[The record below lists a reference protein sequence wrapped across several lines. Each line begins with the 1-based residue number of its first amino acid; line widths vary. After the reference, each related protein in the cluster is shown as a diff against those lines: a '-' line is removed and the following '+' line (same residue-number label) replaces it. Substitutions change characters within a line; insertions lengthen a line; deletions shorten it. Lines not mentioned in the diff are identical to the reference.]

1 MRLKVEFQEPTNSV
15 LYSLA
20 SFAKRIILFYRSFW
34 LRQVEIEGPLSGERF
49 TYIGE
54 GESLDYVRG
63 TLFANAKEIKTTPL
77 PLWLLRQR
85 IKHLVPSNGPILVEI
100 NRILQP
106 LIPAGGLLSF
116 PWVRQKVSLNR
127 HDHTEKKRKIE
138 AYWERRVN
146 KFDYRCQMTSD
157 KKMVQKFYEDL
168 YLPYVTTRFE
178 NACHARTLSELQ
190 TAARS
195 GFLIQVFSQDLWVSG
210 VICRLQ
216 RDGICTFAFGHLP
229 ADQYDLRRGAL
240 SAAYYF
246 IFKWAEEH
254 SVQKVD
260 LLRSRPNTSD
270 GVYEHKR
277 RWGAK
282 PVIDSWPHTALW
294 LFVPRAEI
302 SPRLKT
308 QLVCKKGEF
317 AEIQKLSFGLKN
329 GIGRS

>member
-1 MRLKVEFQEPTNSV
+1 M
-15 LYSLA
+15 
-20 SFAKRIILFYRSFW
+20 
-34 LRQVEIEGPLSGERF
+34 EGPLSGERF

-63 TLFANAKEIKTTPL
+63 TLFANAKETKTTPL
-77 PLWLLRQR
+77 PIWLLRQR
-85 IKHLVPSNGPILVEI
+85 VKHLVPSNAPILVEI
-100 NRILQP
+100 NRMLQP

-116 PWVRQKVSLNR
+116 PWVRQKVSLNS
-127 HDHTEKKRKIE
+127 HDHMGKKRKIE

-146 KFDYRCQMTSD
+146 KFDYRCQVTRD
-157 KKMVQKFYEDL
+157 EKMVQKFYEDL
-168 YLPYVTTRFE
+168 YLPYVTARFE

-190 TAARS
+190 AAARS

-216 RDGICTFAFGHLP
+216 RDGICAFAFGHLP

-260 LLRSRPNTSD
+260 FLRSRPNTSD

-294 LFVPRAEI
+294 LFVPKSEI
-302 SPRLKT
+302 CPGLKT
-308 QLVCKKGEF
+308 QLICKKGEF
-317 AEIQKLSFGLKN
+317 TEIQKLSFGLKN
-329 GIGRS
+329 GMGRS

>member
-1 MRLKVEFQEPTNSV
+1 MKFQEPTNPV
-15 LYSLA
+15 LYSLTG
-20 SFAKRIILFYRSFW
+20 FAKRMILLYRSFR
-34 LRQVEIEGPLSGERF
+34 LMQVEMEDPFSGERF
-49 TYIGE
+49 IYVGE

-77 PLWLLRQR
+77 PIWLLRQT
-85 IKHLVPSNGPILVEI
+85 IKRLGSSDSPILVEI
-100 NRILQP
+100 NRMLLP

-116 PWVRQKVSLNR
+116 PWIRQKVSLNSR
-127 HDHTEKKRKIE
+127 GHTEKKRKIE
-138 AYWERRVN
+138 AYWERKVN
-146 KFDYRCQMTSD
+146 KFDYRCQMTRD
-157 KKMVQKFYEDL
+157 QRMVQQFYEDL
-168 YLPYVTTRFE
+168 YLPYVTARFE

-195 GFLIQVFSQDLWVSG
+195 GFLIQVFSQNLWVSG

-216 RDGICTFAFGHLP
+216 RDTICAFAFGHLP

-246 IFKWAEEH
+246 IFKWAGEH

-277 RWGAK
+277 RWGAS
-282 PVIDSWPHTALW
+282 PAIDSWPHTALW
-294 LFVPRAEI
+294 LFVPKAEI
-302 SPRLKT
+302 CPGLKT
-308 QLVCKKGEF
+308 LLVRQNGEF
-317 AEIQKLSFGLKN
+317 TEIQRLSAGLKTV
-329 GIGRS
+329 